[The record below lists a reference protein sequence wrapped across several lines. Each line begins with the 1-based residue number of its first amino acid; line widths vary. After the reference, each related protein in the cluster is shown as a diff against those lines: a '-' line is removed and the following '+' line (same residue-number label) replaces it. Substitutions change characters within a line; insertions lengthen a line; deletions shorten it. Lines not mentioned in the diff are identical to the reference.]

1 MKKTISL
8 ILCMM
13 IFVSLLAG
21 CSCKHNWLEANCLT
35 AKTCSIC
42 QEVEGEPLGH
52 TWVDADCVTAKT
64 CSVCLETEGDP
75 LGHAPGEWKE
85 SIEMI
90 TCTGTKE
97 QYCSVCSELIASEAV
112 TASTL
117 VQDDLFL
124 FTPREF
130 MDRLT
135 RIAEQHSDNFTY
147 EFIFSSVG
155 LQVLADIDGNQNIIQ
170 FFHSDTTALT
180 SSEIDTAQV
189 WCVSL
194 IAVGQSNA
202 DFRNYFYMASDP
214 LLDKDHAFLLDSII
228 LAAFLDAA
236 SRGEAMG
243 YYLQNGLLYEHA
255 YFPEPTLG
263 QDYSLHMFNVYA
275 SDYR

>member
-42 QEVEGEPLGH
+42 QVVEGEPLGH

-170 FFHSDTTALT
+170 FFFKTNILFFCAFRRSFYSSACVPDFFSGMPRKKKTIYVKFVIFISVLIYADCT
-180 SSEIDTAQV
+180 S
-189 WCVSL
+189 
-194 IAVGQSNA
+194 GK
-202 DFRNYFYMASDP
+202 R
-214 LLDKDHAFLLDSII
+214 H
-228 LAAFLDAA
+228 
-236 SRGEAMG
+236 
-243 YYLQNGLLYEHA
+243 
-255 YFPEPTLG
+255 
-263 QDYSLHMFNVYA
+263 
-275 SDYR
+275 